1 MNKPTEKAEAE
12 AKVGG
17 EIAKIGFAK
26 AMQKK
31 WIQLDGANKNIVV
44 RIAEKLVDDDK
55 ELLSKYREN
64 TDLEV
69 HDKKIVDQ
77 MKKRKLINVVTNKS
91 YRVTK
96 AANFAPKR

>member
-1 MNKPTEKAEAE
+1 M
-12 AKVGG
+12 
-17 EIAKIGFAK
+17 
-26 AMQKK
+26 
-31 WIQLDGANKNIVV
+31 
-44 RIAEKLVDDDK
+44 RIAEKLIDDDK

-64 TDLEV
+64 TDLEA

-96 AANFAPKR
+96 GTNFAPKR